1 MPAAAMR
8 RGISMVLL
16 CALASPTCSFLAAP
30 VQLPQPCRALRS
42 TRGGRRCDR
51 AGGVEA
57 LRSQLRLPSQIDWDE
72 RGRRS
77 EEGRGSEAGLV
88 GAGGPWRG
96 SRERGQEARKVGQE
110 VRFRRMQRYYERR
123 IYDDEDDVDAL
134 CSFACFLQVVRGQ
147 HDRAALMYECALRA
161 DPQRARGIALL
172 LAAEI
177 QSSQD
182 FELFH
187 AVIFD
192 EIAIPCT
199 RVPSVTVP
207 CVVQPSQPVVRRVTV
222 PRVRTRRRKKKES

>member
-1 MPAAAMR
+1 M
-8 RGISMVLL
+8 
-16 CALASPTCSFLAAP
+16 
-30 VQLPQPCRALRS
+30 
-42 TRGGRRCDR
+42 
-51 AGGVEA
+51 
-57 LRSQLRLPSQIDWDE
+57 
-72 RGRRS
+72 
-77 EEGRGSEAGLV
+77 
-88 GAGGPWRG
+88 
-96 SRERGQEARKVGQE
+96 GQE

-147 HDRAALMYECALRA
+147 HDRAALMYACALRA

-199 RVPSVTVP
+199 RVPSVTVA
-207 CVVQPSQPVVRRVTV
+207 CVVQPSQPVVRRVMV